1 VRHSRQ
7 GVAALILVMVGLA
20 AGLSGCSTPG
30 GVGGVMSPTAPGKV
44 TVRYGPYT
52 IPAATPTRMGM
63 LQNNFAFNVEKPCTN
78 CYITSM
84 QAGLLTADGQS
95 ANVDKGLWLHHM
107 VMMDTSKAD
116 LCGWPLGQ
124 RFFSSGN
131 ERTPVNAGGPY
142 AYPQTGAPNWT
153 LIYDLM
159 NMNAQAKQVY
169 ITVEFGYSPI
179 STPNVRPITPL
190 WLDVA
195 GCISGSAVPA
205 RPGQVFTLRSTP
217 VVSQNV
223 GKLIGIG
230 GHIHDGGINLLVKKN
245 GQVICDSRATYGG
258 TPEYIEGPTS
268 LEMPGMAHL
277 SQMSRCQGPREAP
290 VTSIARGDSFVIEAN
305 YDMTPTG
312 PGGGHDHG
320 GGGGTAPA
328 PHPVMGIAIGY
339 LDIGAGA

>member
-1 VRHSRQ
+1 MRSTRR
-7 GVAALILVMVGLA
+7 GVAALFFVMAMAAGGLA
-20 AGLSGCSTPG
+20 ACTG
-30 GVGGVMSPTAPGKV
+30 GGAVGGVMSPTAPGKV

-63 LQNNFAFNVEKPCTN
+63 LANNFAFNVKRPCTN

-84 QAGLLTADGQS
+84 QAGLITPDGQN
-95 ANVDKGLWLHHM
+95 ANVDRGLWLHHM
-107 VMMDTSKAD
+107 VMMDTSKQD

-142 AYPQTGAPNWT
+142 AYPQGANGNWT

-159 NMNAQAKQVY
+159 NMTAQAKQVY
-169 ITVEFGYSPI
+169 ITVEFGYSPL
-179 STPNVRPITPL
+179 STPNIRPITPL

-195 GCISGSAVPA
+195 GCISASSVPA
-205 RPGQVFTLRSTP
+205 RPGQKYTLRSTP
-217 VVSQNV
+217 ITSQSA

-230 GHIHDGGINLLVKKN
+230 GHLHDGGVNLEVTKN
-245 GQVICDSRATYGG
+245 GQLICDSRATYGG
-258 TPEYIEGPTS
+258 KPEYIEGPTS

-277 SQMSRCQGPREAP
+277 SEMSRCQGTREAP
-290 VTSIARGDSFVIEAN
+290 VTSIAVGDRIAIAAN

-312 PGGGHDHG
+312 PGGHMHEGEM
-320 GGGGTAPA
+320 A

-339 LDIGAGA
+339 LDLGAGA